1 MSVMV
6 YKCPQC
12 GASLTFNAD
21 VQRWD
26 CKFCLGSF
34 DIATLEKRRAEEAEK
49 EKEFAEQAEPEAEV
63 ETGQEEIKVDEEFN
77 RNARAYRCPDC
88 GAEIVTDA
96 TTAATFCVFC
106 HNPTIIPARLSGE
119 YRPSRVIPFKISKE
133 AAQKAFINWCRK
145 KPLVPSGFKSKPQ
158 MEKITGM
165 YLPFWLHDCSVSGTL
180 RANAQKIRKWRS
192 GKYEYTETS
201 YFEIFR
207 EGDMRFTGVP
217 ADGSSKMDDN
227 MMDLLEPYDYS
238 QMVDFSMSYL
248 SGYLAEKYD
257 VDKETVWPRIKD
269 RVAEDTVTQLMLT
282 ARGYDAI
289 QVTHKEVRIKNKL
302 VHYTLLPVWM
312 LIYKH
317 KDKKYLFAMNGQTGK
332 VVGNLPISIGR
343 VIAWFSGIAAAV
355 FTALFLIGGVLM

>member
-1 MSVMV
+1 MV

-21 VQRWD
+21 TQRWD

-34 DIATLEKRRAEEAEK
+34 DVETLEKRLAEEAQK
-49 EKEFAEQAEPEAEV
+49 EQETFGQPGEA
-63 ETGQEEIKVDEEFN
+63 GQEGETWQEEVVVDEEFN
-77 RNARAYRCPDC
+77 RNARAYICPDC
-88 GAEIVTDA
+88 GAEIVTDS
-96 TTAATFCVFC
+96 TTAATFCAFC
-106 HNPTIIPARLSGE
+106 HNPAVIPARLSGE
-119 YRPSRVIPFKISKE
+119 YRPSKVIPFKISKE
-133 AAQKAFINWCRK
+133 AAQKAFMDWCRK
-145 KPLVPSGFKSKPQ
+145 KPLVPSEFKSRPQ
-158 MEKITGM
+158 MEKMTGM
-165 YLPFWLHDCSVSGTL
+165 YIPFWLHDCSVSGTL

-201 YFEIFR
+201 YYEIHR

-217 ADGSSKMDDN
+217 ADGSSKMDDK

-238 QMVDFSMSYL
+238 QMVDFAMSYL

-257 VDKETVWPRIKD
+257 VDKETVWPRVKQ
-269 RVAEDTVTQLMLT
+269 RVAEDTVTQLMLS

-289 QVTHKEVRIKNKL
+289 QVTHQEVRIREKK

-332 VVGNLPISIGR
+332 VVGNLPISFAR
-343 VIAWFSGIAAAV
+343 VAAWFGGIAAAIC
-355 FTALFLIGGVLM
+355 ALLFLIGGVMM

>member
-1 MSVMV
+1 M
-6 YKCPQC
+6 
-12 GASLTFNAD
+12 
-21 VQRWD
+21 
-26 CKFCLGSF
+26 
-34 DIATLEKRRAEEAEK
+34 
-49 EKEFAEQAEPEAEV
+49 
-63 ETGQEEIKVDEEFN
+63 
-77 RNARAYRCPDC
+77 
-88 GAEIVTDA
+88 TDA

-145 KPLVPSGFKSKPQ
+145 KPLVPSGFKSRPQ

-180 RANAQKIRKWRS
+180 HANAQKIRKWRS
-192 GKYEYTETS
+192 GSYEYTETS
-201 YFEIFR
+201 YYEVYR
-207 EGDMRFTGVP
+207 EGDMKFQGVP

-238 QMVDFSMSYL
+238 QMVDFAMSYL

-257 VDKETVWPRIKD
+257 VDKDVVWPRVKD
-269 RVAEDTVTQLMLT
+269 RVAEDTVTQLMHT

-289 QVTHKEVRIKNKL
+289 QVTHQEVRIKEKK
-302 VHYTLLPVWM
+302 VHYTLMPVWM

-317 KDKKYLFAMNGQTGK
+317 KDKKYLYAMNGQTGK
-332 VVGNLPISIGR
+332 VVGNLPISFAR
-343 VIAWFSGIAAAV
+343 VAAWFGGIAAAV
-355 FTALFLIGGVLM
+355 STLLFLIGGVIM